1 MHATE
6 RYPQM
11 KKILD
16 PTFKAPHKGHR
27 PEWLIGQTMM
37 DHAVKAIRARA
48 HLERGYDIPYL
59 AGYSVD
65 GHTIFIDR
73 HMPKSFVYKKR
84 KVLTDRFL
92 IVHEAVE
99 KSLIQ
104 LLGMHYLHAHQIALH
119 AEQAAVRAEGI
130 TWEAYDAFMQENIKI
145 IGDEELSKVPSNLD
159 LTPYRDFHDK
169 EELAKMR
176 KSTVPCA
183 DFVPK
188 HKVHISGLPVQAQA
202 GSTAA
207 AGAGTGA

>member
-1 MHATE
+1 MLKAIT
-6 RYPQM
+6 
-11 KKILD
+11 
-16 PTFKAPHKGHR
+16 PTRRVVQKGHR

-59 AGYSVD
+59 AGYSID
-65 GHTIFIDR
+65 GYTIFIDR
-73 HMPKSFVYKKR
+73 HMPKSFVYRRR

-130 TWEAYDAFMQENIKI
+130 TWEAYDAFMQEFIKV
-145 IGDEELSKVPSNLD
+145 IGDEDLTQVPDTLD

-169 EELAKMR
+169 AELKKMR
-176 KSTVPCA
+176 AGMVSCPN
-183 DFVPK
+183 FVPK
-188 HKVHISGLPVQAQA
+188 HVVHIAGLPQQPNLDALAAQPLQPA
-202 GSTAA
+202 SG
-207 AGAGTGA
+207 G

>member
-6 RYPQM
+6 RHPKM
-11 KKILD
+11 KQVLD
-16 PTFKAPHKGHR
+16 PTIKAPHKGHR
-27 PEWLIGQTMM
+27 PEWLIGQKMM

-48 HLERGYDIPYL
+48 HLERDYDIPYL

-73 HMPKSFVYKKR
+73 HMPKSFIYKRR

-130 TWEAYDAFMQENIKI
+130 TWEAYDAFMQEYIKVV
-145 IGDEELSKVPSNLD
+145 GDEDLTRVPDRDFHDQEELSK
-159 LTPYRDFHDK
+159 
-169 EELAKMR
+169 MR
-176 KSTVPCA
+176 KGTIHCPNYE
-183 DFVPK
+183 PK
-188 HKVHISGLPVQAQA
+188 HQVHIAGL
-202 GSTAA
+202 
-207 AGAGTGA
+207 